1 MKELMRY
8 LMSLK
13 TTQPSINK
21 NKNKV
26 SLSSGLGVYL
36 FETEHRLLYT
46 KFLPCQAWN
55 EKNLKLIYS
64 QPKVD
69 FMEG

>member
-8 LMSLK
+8 LMSSK

-26 SLSSGLGVYL
+26 SLSSSLGAVL

-46 KFLPCQAWN
+46 NFLPCQAWN
-55 EKNLKLIYS
+55 EINLKIIKNNIM
-64 QPKVD
+64 PT
-69 FMEG
+69 